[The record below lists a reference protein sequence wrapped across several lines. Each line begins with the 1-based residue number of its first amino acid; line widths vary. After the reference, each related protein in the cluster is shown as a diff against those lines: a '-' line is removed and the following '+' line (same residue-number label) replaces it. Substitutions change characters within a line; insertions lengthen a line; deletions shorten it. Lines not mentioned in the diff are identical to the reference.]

1 MLKFIMH
8 AKNELISMLSKLN
21 PKLNF
26 NNKIYLAEPK
36 IYIEKIFLLKDV
48 ESLFYKSLNLTNY
61 FNWTNELHG
70 SDFVL
75 VPHLW
80 NDIKNDREYSRYL
93 GELSNSRTL
102 VIFNLGDK
110 SENIPLK
117 NFIQL
122 KNFTHP
128 WQARINTIIIP
139 YNVRNRDFVP
149 RIWKKKPDVSFVGFC
164 PKFSARTLM
173 SFSPKSFF
181 HPIKSSVYVNRNL
194 GIERL
199 KNFSEKIQVKLLLN
213 NNYAAFSGNS
223 EAELQ
228 IKNYNQSLAMTD
240 YVFCP
245 RGFGNGSMRL
255 YEVLSAGR
263 IPIIPETDSGFPL
276 TYVDPFFTNSALI
289 VKYFSNWENKILSHW
304 ETLEHNYLN
313 LQIDNYRFYN
323 DHLAIEK
330 YLRKLFSPYLS
341 N

>member
-1 MLKFIMH
+1 
-8 AKNELISMLSKLN
+8 
-21 PKLNF
+21 
-26 NNKIYLAEPK
+26 
-36 IYIEKIFLLKDV
+36 
-48 ESLFYKSLNLTNY
+48 
-61 FNWTNELHG
+61 
-70 SDFVL
+70 
-75 VPHLW
+75 
-80 NDIKNDREYSRYL
+80 
-93 GELSNSRTL
+93 
-102 VIFNLGDK
+102 
-110 SENIPLK
+110 
-117 NFIQL
+117 
-122 KNFTHP
+122 
-128 WQARINTIIIP
+128 
-139 YNVRNRDFVP
+139 
-149 RIWKKKPDVSFVGFC
+149 
-164 PKFSARTLM
+164 M